1 MVEPRLYNVA
11 VRIAVGR
18 FLVSLFPVAFAVP
31 KCSRLVMGPERVVFR
46 PYAVI
51 ERYMFLARGSGARRE
66 PLDGGEEASVVGFVE
81 LQPLF
86 AGACPGHS
94 GVILGGLISVVLME
108 DSTEDGHIPLFFHRE
123 ATQFFGGVVR
133 LIGSEAANVGVP
145 LSREVDVVDGDGIH
159 GATEIIRISCVEF
172 RADGLVAVDNRCNEG
187 VFGFL
192 GEGRERP
199 FNRR

>member
-108 DSTEDGHIPLFFHRE
+108 DSTEDGHIPLFLHRE

-159 GATEIIRISCVEF
+159 GTAEVVGVALVQFRTDGFFSSCY
-172 RADGLVAVDNRCNEG
+172 GGNKS
-187 VFGFL
+187 VFVFF
-192 GEGRERP
+192 GECSERP